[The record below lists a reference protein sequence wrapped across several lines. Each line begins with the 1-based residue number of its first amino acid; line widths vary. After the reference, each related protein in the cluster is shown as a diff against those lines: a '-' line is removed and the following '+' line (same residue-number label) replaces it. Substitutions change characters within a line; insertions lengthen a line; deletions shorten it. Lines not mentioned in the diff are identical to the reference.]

1 MFRIHAEPR
10 MTRFLAAQLGTSHF
24 FNIRRAREDFGY
36 GPTVSTADGM
46 KRLATDLAS

>member
-1 MFRIHAEPR
+1 

-36 GPTVSTADGM
+36 EPTVSTEAGM
-46 KRLATDLAS
+46 KRLAADFDS